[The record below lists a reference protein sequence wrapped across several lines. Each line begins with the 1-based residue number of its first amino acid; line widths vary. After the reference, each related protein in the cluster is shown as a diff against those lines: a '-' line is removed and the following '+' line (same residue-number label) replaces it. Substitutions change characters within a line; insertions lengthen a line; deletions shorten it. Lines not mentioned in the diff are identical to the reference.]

1 MTKYFCF
8 LLLVISCSLSNVH
21 AQRWKKNN
29 KESKIVEKAKEDFQS
44 LISEKQFPYIER
56 FHQGVRDM
64 IAGNLSEAK
73 ATFKAIEHEYPHNDA
88 IYFALG
94 EIAKRQKLKTE
105 ALKYFSLAHQK
116 DPNNIHYVQ
125 ELAFLHLEKAEF
137 SEAVK
142 FLELLVAR
150 EPRNIEWLYAYGQA
164 LVYNQEYKKAIAAF
178 DKLQDQTGPVPEIVG
193 IKVEL
198 HKELKQLDLAEK
210 ELLALKKAFPND
222 LDILK
227 EVIGFYESIAN
238 EEKAIELIKELVLA
252 DPSDG
257 VAHFILAR
265 QYIEEKDFDN
275 YLNSLVVVAGSDK
288 IEFQDKIQLMQPA
301 FEFQDP
307 YFARLEEIT
316 RILMQTHPDQART
329 FAIHAEVLNVLGK
342 TREGLKYYRKSLEL
356 DPDEYRLWTSVL
368 AFESAYKE
376 YEKLYEDGKKAVE
389 LFPSLPFVYYVTSEA
404 AIQLGKI
411 DEAEELLIMGEMF
424 IIDDAHQ
431 LAKFTMRKAEIAFLR
446 GDKTEGKALFDDAL
460 RLSPKSDRVIFS
472 YAFHLAYHFKDFKK
486 AQKLIDGIWKK
497 KEMGALAYYTQAQ
510 IWILKGDYPQAL
522 SLLEEGIKQMDFK
535 AELYDL
541 KGDVLFLQGDS
552 TAAKEIWQ
560 KAITGESRNIMIER
574 KIQESEYHAP
584 VYR

>member
-1 MTKYFCF
+1 MIKYFWLLF
-8 LLLVISCSLSNVH
+8 LVMFYSWGNLH
-21 AQRWKKNN
+21 AQFWKKNN
-29 KESKIVEKAKEDFQS
+29 KESKIVEKAKDDFQS

-73 ATFKAIEHEYPHNDA
+73 ATFKAIENEYPHNDA
-88 IYFALG
+88 VYFALG

-105 ALKYFSLAHQK
+105 ALKYFALAHEK

-125 ELAFLHLEKAEF
+125 ELAFLNLEKAEF
-137 SEAVK
+137 KEAVR
-142 FLELLVAR
+142 FLEILVSR

-164 LVYNQEYKKAIAAF
+164 LVYNKEYKKAIAAF

-210 ELLALKKAFPND
+210 ELLTLKKAFPND

-227 EVIGFYESIAN
+227 EVIGFYESIKN
-238 EEKAIELIKELVLA
+238 EEKAIELIKELVIA
-252 DPSDG
+252 DPTDG

-265 QYIEEKDFDN
+265 KYIEERDIEN
-275 YLNSLVVVAGSDK
+275 YLNSLLVVAESEK

-316 RILMQTHPDQART
+316 RVLKETHPDQART

-376 YEKLYEDGKKAVE
+376 YEKLYEDGKKAME

-404 AIQLGKI
+404 AMHLGDL
-411 DEAEELLIMGEMF
+411 DEAEEFLTIGEMF
-424 IIDDAHQ
+424 IIDDASQ
-431 LAKFTMRKAEIAFLR
+431 LAKFKMRSAEIAFLR
-446 GDKTEGKALFDDAL
+446 GDKLEGKALFDEAL

-472 YAFHLAYHFKDFKK
+472 YAYHLAYYQKDFKK
-486 AQKLIDGIWKK
+486 AQKLIDSIWKK
-497 KEMGALAYYTQAQ
+497 NEMGALAYYSQAR
-510 IWILKGDYPQAL
+510 ILILKEDYPKAL
-522 SLLEEGIKQMDFK
+522 SILEEGIEQMDFK

-552 TAAKEIWQ
+552 VAAKEMWQ
-560 KAITGESRNIMIER
+560 KALDAESRNIMIER
-574 KIQESEYHAP
+574 KMQESECYAP
-584 VYR
+584 IYR